1 MNTYT
6 QIHPYINTYTSRNT
20 RKQAHSLIKHTHTFS
35 YMHEY
40 IHTDTYIHKC
50 IHIQRYT
57 NSYCAAQYLHTLVV
71 WKKSCLYATENLHS
85 LLCVVPERKS
95 LWISGIS
102 SGVNADMRKQVK
114 SQTLAS
120 KLAFGDRSFCCSGIG
135 NPFPGGGPSP
145 PQADELELW
154 ARGEALLWTH
164 HIRAAR
170 VTGCLAYTG
179 VPNKM
184 LYLYQYLFFRQ
195 WKEPWL
201 MVILRKSTAIICMIV
216 AISIST
222 KANVALFL

>member
-1 MNTYT
+1 MLQKIYIRSYVSSQKENPFESLGFRVAWT
-6 QIHPYINTYTSRNT
+6 QTWGSRLKARRWHPN
-20 RKQAHSLIKHTHTFS
+20 
-35 YMHEY
+35 
-40 IHTDTYIHKC
+40 
-50 IHIQRYT
+50 
-57 NSYCAAQYLHTLVV
+57 
-71 WKKSCLYATENLHS
+71 W
-85 LLCVVPERKS
+85 P
-95 LWISGIS
+95 
-102 SGVNADMRKQVK
+102 
-114 SQTLAS
+114 
-120 KLAFGDRSFCCSGIG
+120 FCCSGIG